1 MKFRKYSAAAAV
13 AMAALLQACG
23 GGGDGG
29 STTTAPPDS
38 RNGTYEVF
46 AADGKQYTATVD
58 FNTKVATFGT
68 GSDLASLNLTARDAT
83 MRRFDVSGS
92 TTGDG
97 LTPLPDGLIGKVKI
111 GASGASTAFIA
122 ARSFATSFAD
132 AAGTYNLLGRDLPS
146 GAPQDSRIL
155 PAEITAGGMLN
166 TCNTATIYTVATCP
180 TLTTYTLTISG
191 SQFQGTGT
199 AGTVT
204 FKVAKIGADRVYMRA
219 SPEGAGFRYTLG
231 LLNTPA
237 YAGGTFDA
245 YGTESS
251 YDGSYTTDG
260 ITTFS
265 ITGKVPPATPFTIA
279 GTPTPVLNGPTS
291 LKIATTATDGNF
303 FSIRAGNLSV
313 TLAARGNPTHP
324 AFMLIGATR

>member
-1 MKFRKYSAAAAV
+1 MSIRNYGAAALV
-13 AMAALLQACG
+13 ALAAALSACG

-29 STTTAPPDS
+29 STPAAPTDS

-46 AADGKQYTATVD
+46 AADGKQYTANVN
-58 FNTKVATFGT
+58 FNTNVATFGT
-68 GSDLASLNLTARDAT
+68 GSDVATLSLAARSAA
-83 MRRFDVSGS
+83 MRQYDVSGS
-92 TTGDG
+92 ASGDG
-97 LTPLPDGLIGKVKI
+97 LIPLPDAMIGKVKI
-111 GASGASTAFIA
+111 GAAGASTVFVA
-122 ARSFATSFAD
+122 ARSFATSLAE
-132 AAGTYNLLGRDLPS
+132 AAGTYNMLGRDLPS
-146 GAPQDSRIL
+146 GSPQDSRIL

-199 AGTVT
+199 AGTIT
-204 FKVAKIGADRVYMRA
+204 FKVAKIGTDRVYMRA

-237 YAGGTFDA
+237 YASGTFDV
-245 YGTESS
+245 YGTETS
-251 YDGSYTTDG
+251 YDASYSTDG
-260 ITTFS
+260 STTFS
-265 ITGKVPPATPFTIA
+265 ITGKLPPATPFTIT
-279 GTPTPVLNGPTS
+279 GTPGPVVNGPTS